1 MRNYN
6 MYHMYHFQ
14 RFALDFGYAALFV
27 RCGASRRTQ
36 YAPST

>member
-6 MYHMYHFQ
+6 MCNFR
-14 RFALDFGYAALFV
+14 RFALDFGFAARLRLCV
-27 RCGASRRTQ
+27 APCRTQ

>member
-6 MYHMYHFQ
+6 MYNFR
-14 RFALDFGYAALFV
+14 RFALDFVLAARFV
-27 RCGASRRTQ
+27 RCGVSRRTQ

>member
-6 MYHMYHFQ
+6 MYDFQ
-14 RFALDFGYAALFV
+14 RFALDFGFAAILV

-36 YAPST
+36 YARST

>member
-6 MYHMYHFQ
+6 MYQFR
-14 RFALDFGYAALFV
+14 RFALHFGFAALEAL
-27 RCGASRRTQ
+27 CGASRRTQ